1 MLFRSTM
8 YLTDFPT
15 AELIGREDCLVFP
28 HLGASTIEAEKI
40 CAVMAAS
47 QLSDFIQTG
56 NIKNAVNFP
65 NVEMEIETDTR
76 IALVNRNVPNMLSL
90 LVDEIGQHNINI
102 VHFMNKS
109 KGEYA
114 YTLIE
119 LDETDPALLEDLV
132 QNIRKDE
139 NILSARLIKT
149 NI

>member
-1 MLFRSTM
+1 
-8 YLTDFPT
+8 
-15 AELIGREDCLVFP
+15 
-28 HLGASTIEAEKI
+28 
-40 CAVMAAS
+40 
-47 QLSDFIQTG
+47 
-56 NIKNAVNFP
+56 
-65 NVEMEIETDTR
+65 MEIETDTR
-76 IALVNRNVPNMLSL
+76 IAIVNRNVPNMLSL

-132 QNIRKDE
+132 QNIRKAE
-139 NILSARLIKT
+139 NILSARLIRN